1 MKKTTIISITL
12 VLAIVALFFAN
23 LAWGSVSIP
32 LREVLSILAH
42 PGVDMTP
49 ADSYYPNETIE
60 SMSHYIVMESRLPNA
75 ITALLAGAALATSGL
90 LLQTAFRNP
99 LAGPDVF
106 GISSGA
112 ALAVAVVMLAFGG
125 NISIAGFSIGGFL
138 SLDGLTIGGFLAI
151 LISAFAGA
159 MLVMGII
166 TLFSAMVRNQVVLL
180 IIGIMVGYLASSGIS
195 LLNFFSSAEGM
206 KSYMIWGMGNMGNVS
221 MAEVPYFATVTL
233 IGLLLSLLLVK
244 PLISSG
250 AALAVA
256 VVMLAFGGNIS
267 IAGFSIGG
275 FLSLDG
281 LTIGGFLAILISAF
295 AGAMLVMGI
304 ITLFSAMVRNQ
315 VVLLIIGIMVGY
327 LASSGISL
335 LNFFSSAEGM
345 KSYMI
350 WGMGNMG
357 NVSMAEVPYFAT
369 VTLIGLLLSLLLVK
383 PLNAL
388 LLGEQY
394 AENLGFNIRRLRILL
409 LVVTG
414 LLTAVVTAFCGPIAF
429 IGLATPHIVRLL
441 IRTDNH
447 RQLLPLTM
455 LMGSVIAL
463 LCNALCVLPAG
474 GGIIPLNAV
483 TPLFGA
489 PVIIYVL
496 VKRR

>member
-1 MKKTTIISITL
+1 MKKTTIVAVVL
-12 VLAIVALFFAN
+12 ALAIVALFFAN

-32 LREVLSILAH
+32 MSEML
-42 PGVDMTP
+42 D
-49 ADSYYPNETIE
+49 NETY
-60 SMSHYIVMESRLPNA
+60 HYIVMESRLPNA

-195 LLNFFSSAEGM
+195 LLNFFSSAEGL
-206 KSYMIWGMGNMGNVS
+206 KSYMIWGMGNFGNVS
-221 MAEVPYFATVTL
+221 MAEVPYFA
-233 IGLLLSLLLVK
+233 I
-244 PLISSG
+244 
-250 AALAVA
+250 
-256 VVMLAFGGNIS
+256 
-267 IAGFSIGG
+267 
-275 FLSLDG
+275 
-281 LTIGGFLAILISAF
+281 
-295 AGAMLVMGI
+295 
-304 ITLFSAMVRNQ
+304 
-315 VVLLIIGIMVGY
+315 
-327 LASSGISL
+327 
-335 LNFFSSAEGM
+335 
-345 KSYMI
+345 
-350 WGMGNMG
+350 
-357 NVSMAEVPYFAT
+357 

-394 AENLGFNIRRLRILL
+394 AENLGFNIRKLRILL
-409 LVVTG
+409 LIVTG

-441 IRTDNH
+441 IGTDNH

-455 LMGSVIAL
+455 LMGSAIAL
-463 LCNALCVLPAG
+463 LCNTLCVLPAG

>member
-32 LREVLSILAH
+32 LREVL
-42 PGVDMTP
+42 D
-49 ADSYYPNETIE
+49 NETY
-60 SMSHYIVMESRLPNA
+60 HYIVMESRLPNA
-75 ITALLAGAALATSGL
+75 ITALLAGAALSTSGL

-106 GISSGA
+106 G
-112 ALAVAVVMLAFGG
+112 
-125 NISIAGFSIGGFL
+125 
-138 SLDGLTIGGFLAI
+138 
-151 LISAFAGA
+151 
-159 MLVMGII
+159 
-166 TLFSAMVRNQVVLL
+166 
-180 IIGIMVGYLASSGIS
+180 
-195 LLNFFSSAEGM
+195 
-206 KSYMIWGMGNMGNVS
+206 
-221 MAEVPYFATVTL
+221 
-233 IGLLLSLLLVK
+233 
-244 PLISSG
+244 ISSG

-455 LMGSVIAL
+455 LMGSAIAL

>member
-32 LREVLSILAH
+32 LREVL
-42 PGVDMTP
+42 D
-49 ADSYYPNETIE
+49 NETY
-60 SMSHYIVMESRLPNA
+60 HYIVMESRLPNA
-75 ITALLAGAALATSGL
+75 ITALLAGAALSTSGL

-112 ALAVAVVMLAFGG
+112 ALAVAVVMLALGG

-221 MAEVPYFATVTL
+221 MTEVPYFA
-233 IGLLLSLLLVK
+233 I
-244 PLISSG
+244 
-250 AALAVA
+250 
-256 VVMLAFGGNIS
+256 
-267 IAGFSIGG
+267 
-275 FLSLDG
+275 
-281 LTIGGFLAILISAF
+281 
-295 AGAMLVMGI
+295 
-304 ITLFSAMVRNQ
+304 
-315 VVLLIIGIMVGY
+315 
-327 LASSGISL
+327 
-335 LNFFSSAEGM
+335 
-345 KSYMI
+345 
-350 WGMGNMG
+350 
-357 NVSMAEVPYFAT
+357 

-394 AENLGFNIRRLRILL
+394 AENLGFNIRRLRVLL

-455 LMGSVIAL
+455 LMGSAIAL

>member
-60 SMSHYIVMESRLPNA
+60 SMSYYIVMESRLPNA

-125 NISIAGFSIGGFL
+125 NISIAGFS
-138 SLDGLTIGGFLAI
+138 
-151 LISAFAGA
+151 
-159 MLVMGII
+159 
-166 TLFSAMVRNQVVLL
+166 
-180 IIGIMVGYLASSGIS
+180 
-195 LLNFFSSAEGM
+195 
-206 KSYMIWGMGNMGNVS
+206 
-221 MAEVPYFATVTL
+221 
-233 IGLLLSLLLVK
+233 
-244 PLISSG
+244 
-250 AALAVA
+250 
-256 VVMLAFGGNIS
+256 
-267 IAGFSIGG
+267 
-275 FLSLDG
+275 
-281 LTIGGFLAILISAF
+281 ISAF

-455 LMGSVIAL
+455 LMGSAIAL

-496 VKRR
+496 VKKR

>member
-1 MKKTTIISITL
+1 MFKKRFMKKTTIVAVFL
-12 VLAIVALFFAN
+12 ALAIVALFFAN

-32 LREVLSILAH
+32 LREVL
-42 PGVDMTP
+42 D
-49 ADSYYPNETIE
+49 NETY
-60 SMSHYIVMESRLPNA
+60 HYIVMESRLPNA

-233 IGLLLSLLLVK
+233 IGLLLSLL
-244 PLISSG
+244 
-250 AALAVA
+250 
-256 VVMLAFGGNIS
+256 
-267 IAGFSIGG
+267 
-275 FLSLDG
+275 
-281 LTIGGFLAILISAF
+281 
-295 AGAMLVMGI
+295 
-304 ITLFSAMVRNQ
+304 Q
-315 VVLLIIGIMVGY
+315 
-327 LASSGISL
+327 
-335 LNFFSSAEGM
+335 
-345 KSYMI
+345 
-350 WGMGNMG
+350 
-357 NVSMAEVPYFAT
+357 
-369 VTLIGLLLSLLLVK
+369 VK

-455 LMGSVIAL
+455 LMGSAIAL

>member
-42 PGVDMTP
+42 PEVDMTP
-49 ADSYYPNETIE
+49 AGSYYPNETIE
-60 SMSHYIVMESRLPNA
+60 SMSYYIVMESRLPNA

-90 LLQTAFRNP
+90 LLQTAFRNS

-106 GISSGA
+106 G
-112 ALAVAVVMLAFGG
+112 
-125 NISIAGFSIGGFL
+125 
-138 SLDGLTIGGFLAI
+138 
-151 LISAFAGA
+151 
-159 MLVMGII
+159 
-166 TLFSAMVRNQVVLL
+166 
-180 IIGIMVGYLASSGIS
+180 
-195 LLNFFSSAEGM
+195 
-206 KSYMIWGMGNMGNVS
+206 
-221 MAEVPYFATVTL
+221 
-233 IGLLLSLLLVK
+233 
-244 PLISSG
+244 ISSG

-455 LMGSVIAL
+455 LMGSAIAL

>member
-60 SMSHYIVMESRLPNA
+60 SMSYYIVMESRLPNA

-221 MAEVPYFATVTL
+221 MAEVPY
-233 IGLLLSLLLVK
+233 S
-244 PLISSG
+244 
-250 AALAVA
+250 
-256 VVMLAFGGNIS
+256 
-267 IAGFSIGG
+267 
-275 FLSLDG
+275 
-281 LTIGGFLAILISAF
+281 
-295 AGAMLVMGI
+295 
-304 ITLFSAMVRNQ
+304 
-315 VVLLIIGIMVGY
+315 
-327 LASSGISL
+327 
-335 LNFFSSAEGM
+335 
-345 KSYMI
+345 
-350 WGMGNMG
+350 
-357 NVSMAEVPYFAT
+357 AT

-455 LMGSVIAL
+455 LMGSAIAL

-496 VKRR
+496 VKKR